1 MMTLQI
7 HPIPA
12 FKDNYIWIIHNA
24 EHAVVVDPGDAFPVL
39 DYLQSNKLALHAI
52 LITHHHN
59 DHTGGNP
66 TLIARFNVPVYGP
79 EQENIATVTHPVREG
94 DTVHLSALPL
104 TLEVIDIPGHTRGH
118 IAYFGSLQASHGKN
132 ILFCGDTLFAS
143 GCGRV
148 FEGTPQQM
156 YRSLQKLADLPDDTL
171 VYCTHEYTLG
181 NINFARTVEPGNIDL
196 QRVEHRAK
204 QLRSENIPTLPTNIA
219 IEKSCNPFLR
229 CHLPEINRIAC
240 LYTKKKLEQP
250 VEVFAALREWKNNF

>member
-1 MMTLQI
+1 MALQI

-12 FKDNYIWIIHNA
+12 FRDNYIWIIHNT
-24 EHAVVVDPGDAFPVL
+24 EHAVVIDPGDASPVL
-39 DYLQSNKLALHAI
+39 DYLQSHKLELHAI
-52 LITHHHN
+52 LITHHHS

-79 EQENIATVTHPVREG
+79 KQENIATVTHPVREG
-94 DTVHLSALPL
+94 DKIHLATLPL
-104 TLEVIDIPGHTRGH
+104 ILEVIDIPGHTHGH
-118 IAYFGSLQASHGKN
+118 IAYFGSLPTSSHGKN

-156 YRSLQKLADLPDDTL
+156 YRSLQKLADLPDETL

-181 NINFARTVEPGNIDL
+181 NINFARTVEPSNIDL
-196 QRVEHRAK
+196 QREEHRAK
-204 QLRSENIPTLPTNIA
+204 QLRSENIPTLPTSIA
-219 IEKSCNPFLR
+219 REKSCNPFLR

-240 LYTKKKLEQP
+240 LYAKKKLEQP
-250 VEVFAALREWKNNF
+250 VEVFATLREWKNNF